1 MDGPAMPWPAM
12 DGSFGPVRSGAD
24 MIPPLPVP
32 ARPRQ
37 RPNLWT
43 LVGRQMQT
51 PGLPVSAK
59 ALVMTPRGRV
69 LILRKTNGLFDLPG
83 GKLEIGEGALDALTR
98 EVDEETGLQVDM
110 IALIAAGLKRRP
122 GLGPRLVRVYA
133 GRLTGRGDRRCL
145 GQGVRDGRSGPGA
158 VPRAPHLSAEHDWGA
173 FLTPAAALRL
183 DLAPPYVLA
192 LARVFRLRMPAR
204 ARARVHPLL

>member
-1 MDGPAMPWPAM
+1 MDGP
-12 DGSFGPVRSGAD
+12 FTLVRAGEG

-43 LVGRQMQT
+43 LAGRQMQT

-59 ALVMTPRGRV
+59 ALIMTPRGRV

-83 GKLEIGEGALDALTR
+83 GKLEMGEGVFDALSR
-98 EVDEETGLQVDM
+98 EVDEETGLRVDM
-110 IALIAAGLKRRP
+110 MALVAAGLKRRP

-133 GRLTGRGDRRCL
+133 GRLTGQGDRMDP
-145 GQGVRDGRSGPGA
+145 GQGVRDGGRSGPGA
-158 VPRAPHLSAEHDWGA
+158 VPAAPRLSSEHDWGA

-183 DLAPPYVLA
+183 DLAPPYALA
-192 LARVFRLRMPAR
+192 LARVFRLRIPAR